1 MKARRQ
7 LSRELFIPPSPD
19 RVALV
24 CLHCLCGRITC
35 HEGTTCLTKKR
46 SRPACFYPKCLV
58 QGARRL
64 TTDLHCAWGP
74 QTSSNGSWYFLE
86 DRSGRFGLE
95 TNALGRANSCKT
107 CISRPGMRESQ
118 FCMCC
123 NPKALEN
130 HAQNPSLL
138 HGVLLSSACRSNEN
152 ENLSQGLRLANPT
165 SDIAQP
171 QTLIL
176 STPGG
181 PASSV
186 ETLHSLKTSHHI

>member
-107 CISRPGMRESQ
+107 CIFTARDARITI
-118 FCMCC
+118 
-123 NPKALEN
+123 
-130 HAQNPSLL
+130 L
-138 HGVLLSSACRSNEN
+138 HVL
-152 ENLSQGLRLANPT
+152 
-165 SDIAQP
+165 QP
-171 QTLIL
+171 QG
-176 STPGG
+176 SRKSCAESFFSPWGPSQQRMSFKRERKSQPGPSAGQSNFGHRATPDANFID
-181 PASSV
+181 PRRTCFV
-186 ETLHSLKTSHHI
+186 R